1 MTVINVELYNRNI
14 YINIDNKSSMEL
26 GKGVIVKTDVGLE
39 FGKIKKINEDE
50 LKKIKKFFLNL

>member
-14 YINIDNKSSMEL
+14 YINIDNKFSMEL